1 MLILKTGSS
10 CEHVSF
16 QLSSFLWLLIS
27 RKNLSALF
35 SLFFYMPTTKVLIFF
50 LKIRS
55 TTTTVSALKCHK
67 LQHFFSN
74 NEPQFLPTVP
84 ELVMQEEQ
92 SDFRE
97 HRTLGLWA
105 SGQLF
110 VLCFPATLVDVTLWL
125 VKCWLL
131 LCSCVGKSQKTAVWG
146 HKSGSIHKH

>member
-27 RKNLSALF
+27 RKDLSALF

-50 LKIRS
+50 LKICS

-105 SGQLF
+105 FGQFF

-125 VKCWLL
+125 VKCWMLSL
-131 LCSCVGKSQKTAVWG
+131 FLCGEKPENCSL
-146 HKSGSIHKH
+146 GS